1 MKRIY
6 PVLFSCLAILIAGCS
21 SVEVY
26 QEDDYDADYDYI
38 CSNNKTVTL
47 TDSNG
52 NTYTIPACNEADVI
66 RPEDAPQKMTVT
78 RANENIVEEE
88 SVATEKNSSFW
99 SRLWGSSEE
108 EISIEQEKEIVV
120 SSNMQ
125 EVKAENINNKQPAI
139 PEVLQ
144 KPVEPDEE
152 CIVKMYDYDIEQK
165 YAVGEKMPKNKHKK
179 QIMLE
184 DLNTRMVVFCRGTEE
199 QMEACAENMTYAG
212 YVRISQ
218 IPRVAAKY
226 DVAPQR
232 GYPARRW
239 REGDVVPRW

>member
-47 TDSNG
+47 ADSNG
-52 NTYTIPACNEADVI
+52 NTYTIPACDEDDVI

-78 RANENIVEEE
+78 PAKENIVEEE
-88 SVATEKNSSFW
+88 SNSSW
-99 SRLWGSSEE
+99 SRLWSSSEE
-108 EISIEQEKEIVV
+108 QISVEKEKEIVV
-120 SSNMQ
+120 SSNIQ
-125 EVKAENINNKQPAI
+125 EIKDENINNEQPTI

-144 KPVEPDEE
+144 KPVEADEE
-152 CIVKMYDYDIEQK
+152 CIVKMYDYGIEPK
-165 YAVGEKMPKNKHKK
+165 YELGEKIPKNKHKK
-179 QIMLE
+179 QIMLK
-184 DLNTRMVVFCRGTEE
+184 DLNTRMIVFCRGTEE
-199 QMEACAENMTYAG
+199 QMEICAEKMTYAG

-218 IPRVAAKY
+218 IPRVATKY